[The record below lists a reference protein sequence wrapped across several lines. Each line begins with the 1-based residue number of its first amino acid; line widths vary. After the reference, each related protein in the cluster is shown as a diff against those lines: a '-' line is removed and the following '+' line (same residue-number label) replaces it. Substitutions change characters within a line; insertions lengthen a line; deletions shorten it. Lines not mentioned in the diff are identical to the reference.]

1 MLRARSKTS
10 STGAAISML
19 SSIRGMGLWLTG
31 RSGLFGFGWDGQH
44 DELGHAGGVEVLLR
58 EGAEFLGRDTLV
70 VAVAGAAPVEPLGK
84 FLRGGEH
91 AAQPVAIGAGAF
103 AQRREH

>member
-19 SSIRGMGLWLTG
+19 SSIRGIGLWLTG
-31 RSGLFGFGWDGQH
+31 RSGLFGFGRHGQH
-44 DELGHAGGVEVLLR
+44 DEFGHAGGVEVLLG
-58 EGAEFLGRDTLV
+58 EGAEFLRRDAFV

-91 AAQPVAIGAGAF
+91 TAEPVGIGAGRF
-103 AQRREH
+103 AQ